1 MKKRKSVAPCPVWGD
16 VPPGYGRLRGLPR
29 GPAGAAHGYLRDE
42 TQNGFVRGFIAAGLV
57 AVTAS
62 QGAPSRESLR
72 LALQG
77 GTAMA
82 TGIAGANA
90 LDRRDYGT
98 ALLAVAVGAAGLKA
112 INYALPTTRQTKK
125 SQTAEESCTDEQ
137 EEA

>member
-16 VPPGYGRLRGLPR
+16 VPPGHGLWRGVPR
-29 GPAGAAHGYLRDE
+29 GPAGPAYGYLRDE
-42 TQNGFVRGFIAAGLV
+42 AQSGFVRGFIAAGLV

-62 QGAPSRESLR
+62 QGARRRESLR

-112 INYALPTTRQTKK
+112 INHALPNTRESKK
-125 SQTAEESCTDEQ
+125 SQTAEESHTDEQ